1 MLGDALAQRL
11 SVSAETLAREYGENC
26 VASHGMRHEPYPEL
40 ANWRDSLR
48 EARHLLNAIPEVTR
62 LSWFRPPGGQR
73 TAEMNGQVFERIVLW
88 NIDGQDLNPSLSSQ
102 QLADRLTTLMLL
114 WRKGIILLHDTQP
127 KAANALP
134 GLFRSLQTSPVRW
147 VDCRTFADH

>member
-1 MLGDALAQRL
+1 M
-11 SVSAETLAREYGENC
+11 
-26 VASHGMRHEPYPEL
+26 

-48 EARHLLNAIPEVTR
+48 EARHLLNAIPDVTR

-73 TAEMNGQVFERIVLW
+73 TAEMSGQVFERIVLW
-88 NIDGQDLNPSLSSQ
+88 NIDSQDLNPSLSSQ
-102 QLADRLTTLMLL
+102 QLADRLMTLMLL

-134 GLFRSLQTSPVRW
+134 GLFRAVQTSPVRW
-147 VDCRTFADH
+147 VDCRSFADR

>member
-1 MLGDALAQRL
+1 M
-11 SVSAETLAREYGENC
+11 S
-26 VASHGMRHEPYPEL
+26 
-40 ANWRDSLR
+40 
-48 EARHLLNAIPEVTR
+48 
-62 LSWFRPPGGQR
+62 
-73 TAEMNGQVFERIVLW
+73 GQVFERIVLW
-88 NIDGQDLNPSLSSQ
+88 NIDGQDLSPSLSSQ

-147 VDCRTFADH
+147 VDCRTFADR

>member
-1 MLGDALAQRL
+1 MLQQRISIKDNNAEAALFRRRAM
-11 SVSAETLAREYGENC
+11 
-26 VASHGMRHEPYPEL
+26 VAM
-40 ANWRDSLR
+40 
-48 EARHLLNAIPEVTR
+48 
-62 LSWFRPPGGQR
+62 GG
-73 TAEMNGQVFERIVLW
+73 VFVL
-88 NIDGQDLNPSLSSQ
+88 
-102 QLADRLTTLMLL
+102 TLMLL